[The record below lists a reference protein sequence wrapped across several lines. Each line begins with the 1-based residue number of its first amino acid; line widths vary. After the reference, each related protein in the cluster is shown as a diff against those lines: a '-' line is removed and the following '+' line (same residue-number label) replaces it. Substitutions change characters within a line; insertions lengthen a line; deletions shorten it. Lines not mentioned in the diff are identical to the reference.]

1 MSYPTKNKK
10 IIDFVEKFKKLCE
23 PKEVYFCN
31 GSQEEADKL
40 FKLMLDSKMAIKLN
54 DKLRPNSYL
63 FRSDPRDVARVESR
77 TFICS
82 EKKDDAGPTNNWEK
96 PDVMKK
102 KLEGLYKGCM
112 KGRTMY
118 VIPFSMGP
126 LGSDIAKN
134 GIEISDSPY
143 VVVSM
148 RIMTRV
154 SSKVLDYIGEN
165 GEFIPCVHSV
175 GYPLNGRSDVRWPC
189 DPENTYITHYPETR
203 EIWSYGSGYG
213 GNALLGKKCF
223 ALRIGSRLAK
233 DEGWL
238 AEHMLILGVSNP
250 EGKKTYVTAAFPSA
264 CGKTNFAMLVPP
276 KELQDKGWKVTTVG
290 DDIAWIKPNKDGE
303 LRAINP
309 ENGFFGVAPG
319 TSADTNYNAM
329 MSCARDTI
337 FTNVALTDE
346 GDVWW
351 EGMTSSPPKHLI
363 DWQGNDWTP
372 DCGRL
377 SSHPNSRFAAPARN
391 CPCIDPHW
399 EDPAGVPVTAFIY
412 GGRRMNDI
420 PLVFQST
427 SWAHGVYLGATVGSE
442 ITTAAAD
449 LKVGEL
455 RHDPFAMIPFCGYH
469 MGDYF
474 KHYLDME
481 KRCKVP
487 LVFHVN
493 WFRKGADGK
502 FLWPGYGQNARVL
515 GWIVGRVYGTA
526 KAKESPLGY
535 VPSYEDI
542 DWSGSDFTKSQF
554 EEVMAQNKDRVKE
567 LTEKN
572 EDYLKNKIGHCDPKL
587 IEAAGEVKNRCK

>member
-1 MSYPTKNKK
+1 
-10 IIDFVEKFKKLCE
+10 
-23 PKEVYFCN
+23 
-31 GSQEEADKL
+31 
-40 FKLMLDSKMAIKLN
+40 MLDSKMAIKLN

-351 EGMTSSPPKHLI
+351 EGMTSNPPKHLI